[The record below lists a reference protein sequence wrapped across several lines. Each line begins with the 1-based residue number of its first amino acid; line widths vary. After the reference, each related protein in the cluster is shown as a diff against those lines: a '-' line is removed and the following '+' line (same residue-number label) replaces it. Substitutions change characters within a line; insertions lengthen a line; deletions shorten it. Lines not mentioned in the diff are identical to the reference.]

1 MVVEIVEWI
10 NGVVGGVGVVVVVW
24 EDVAA
29 GQLVVVAV
37 DTGAVQVVEL
47 MVVLLVPVVAEL
59 PLPVEPAAVVSSGS
73 SSSQYSS
80 PTVAIVASM

>member
-47 MVVLLVPVVAEL
+47 MVVLLVPVAEL

>member
-29 GQLVVVAV
+29 EQLVVVAV

-47 MVVLLVPVVAEL
+47 MVVLLVPVAEL

>member
-1 MVVEIVEWI
+1 VVVEVVERI
-10 NGVVGGVGVVVVVW
+10 NVVVGGVGVVV
-24 EDVAA
+24 AA
-29 GQLVVVAV
+29 GQLVVVAAAV

-47 MVVLLVPVVAEL
+47 MVVLLTPVVAEF
-59 PLPVEPAAVVSSGS
+59 PLHVESAAVVSSGS

>member
-10 NGVVGGVGVVVVVW
+10 NVVVVGVGVVVVVW

-29 GQLVVVAV
+29 GQLVVVVAV

-47 MVVLLVPVVAEL
+47 MAVLLVPVVAEL
-59 PLPVEPAAVVSSGS
+59 PLPEPAAVVSSGS

>member
-1 MVVEIVEWI
+1 VVVEIVEWI

-59 PLPVEPAAVVSSGS
+59 PLPEPAAVVSSGS

>member
-47 MVVLLVPVVAEL
+47 MAVLLVPVVAEL
-59 PLPVEPAAVVSSGS
+59 PLPVEPAVVSSGS

>member
-10 NGVVGGVGVVVVVW
+10 NGVVGGVGVVVVW